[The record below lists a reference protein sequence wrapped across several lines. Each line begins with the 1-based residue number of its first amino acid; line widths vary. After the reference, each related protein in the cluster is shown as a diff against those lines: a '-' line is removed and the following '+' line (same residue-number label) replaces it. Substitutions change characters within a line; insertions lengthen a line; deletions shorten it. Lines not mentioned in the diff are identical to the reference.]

1 MTKLIESVLVSEL
14 EDPTQAYKSL
24 TLDNLGWYVATY
36 TNGDKSWVGF
46 LKDIM
51 RKLPT
56 CKFVIDRRR
65 KSKLHVYLPSNLYAM
80 GWVGFGDFRLEGEGV
95 PTITVFSHNISNEK
109 YDSYREQHHMLMSTN
124 PKRALKNAL
133 GYLRPYTPFQIANG
147 FARDVMLKV
156 DDTQNQNRRK
166 IYGAKNNV
174 VEHQQLA
181 TELRV
186 LVENGYQ
193 FVDKEFGDLVASFVA
208 EVKEHD
214 INTRQVAMYYVRGY
228 TLNGQ
233 EYFDT
238 QLCDNMHSRYS
249 YSVANQ
255 SSQRYTSEELP
266 QAIAG
271 KLAVLMMC
279 EEDEYI
285 DGVGVRLPNG
295 VFYVN
300 K

>member
-1 MTKLIESVLVSEL
+1 
-14 EDPTQAYKSL
+14 
-24 TLDNLGWYVATY
+24 
-36 TNGDKSWVGF
+36 
-46 LKDIM
+46 
-51 RKLPT
+51 
-56 CKFVIDRRR
+56 
-65 KSKLHVYLPSNLYAM
+65 
-80 GWVGFGDFRLEGEGV
+80 
-95 PTITVFSHNISNEK
+95 
-109 YDSYREQHHMLMSTN
+109 
-124 PKRALKNAL
+124 
-133 GYLRPYTPFQIANG
+133 
-147 FARDVMLKV
+147 
-156 DDTQNQNRRK
+156 
-166 IYGAKNNV
+166 V

>member
-1 MTKLIESVLVSEL
+1 MAKLIESVLVSDI
-14 EDPTQAYKSL
+14 EDPIWAYESL
-24 TLDNLGWYVATY
+24 TPNNLGWYVANY

-46 LKDIM
+46 LKELM

-56 CKFVIDRRR
+56 CKFAVDIRR
-65 KSKLHVYLPSNLYAM
+65 KSKVHVYLPSNLYAM
-80 GWVGFGDFRLEGEGV
+80 GWVGFGDFRLNGDGT
-95 PTITVFSHNISNEK
+95 PMITIFSHNISNEK
-109 YDSYREQHHMLMSTN
+109 YDSYREQHRMLMSTN
-124 PKRALKNAL
+124 PKRALSNAL

-147 FARDVMLKV
+147 FARDVVLKV
-156 DDTQNQNRRK
+156 DETQSQNRRK
-166 IYGAKNNV
+166 VYKAKNSV

-214 INTRQVAMYYVRGY
+214 INTQSIAMYYVRGY

-238 QLCDNMHSRYS
+238 QLCDDMHSSFSFR
-249 YSVANQ
+249 VANH
-255 SSQRYTSEELP
+255 SPQRYTSEELP
-266 QAIAG
+266 QDIAG

-279 EEDEYI
+279 EEDEYV